1 MKQRVWW
8 VLFLGA
14 TACAANCIPTTGDR
28 ILGSDLAAAEPALAG
43 LPATFIVGFAPG
55 PGGKRTLSSAEL
67 GHIARS
73 NGIRTDNLH
82 EICFEFPLR
91 LVEAEEVSAAMR
103 RSLPADVHLEIVE
116 FNKSSAPAGEV
127 EFPAT
132 GLEPGDAAGNHVWRG
147 WVRYANT
154 RKVPIS
160 ARVKILHDFIAV
172 VAQKDLAA
180 GVPLESDWLRI
191 EKRAGPSLQET
202 AARRIEDVRGQILK
216 RAVKA
221 GAPILT
227 SILSPPLAVK
237 RGATVRVEVASGWAR
252 LHFEAIAES
261 DAREGDMVALRN
273 PVSGKTFRARAGAN
287 GRATVV
293 IGGSGL

>member
-1 MKQRVWW
+1 MTQRVWW

-14 TACAANCIPTTGDR
+14 TACAANCIPISGDR
-28 ILGSDLAAAEPALAG
+28 ILGRDLALAEPAFAG
-43 LPATFIVGFAPG
+43 LSATFVVGFAPG
-55 PGGKRTLSSAEL
+55 PGEKRILTSAEL
-67 GHIARS
+67 GRIARS
-73 NGIRTDNLH
+73 NGIHADDLNG
-82 EICFEFPLR
+82 ICFELMLHR
-91 LVEAEEVSAAMR
+91 VETAEVSAAMR
-103 RSLPADVHLEIVE
+103 RSLPADAQLELVE
-116 FNKSSAPAGEV
+116 VNKVDAPAGEM

-132 GLEPGDAAGNHVWRG
+132 GLEPGDAAGNRVWRG

-154 RKVPIS
+154 RKVPIW
-160 ARVKILHDFIAV
+160 ARVRILQDFLAV

-191 EKRAGPSLQET
+191 EKRAGPLLQET
-202 AARRIEDVRGQILK
+202 ASKRIEDVRGQILK

-221 GAPILT
+221 GTPILT
-227 SILSPPLAVK
+227 SLLTPPLAVK

-273 PVSGKTFRARAGAN
+273 PVSGKTFRARVGAN

-293 IGGSGL
+293 PGGSGL